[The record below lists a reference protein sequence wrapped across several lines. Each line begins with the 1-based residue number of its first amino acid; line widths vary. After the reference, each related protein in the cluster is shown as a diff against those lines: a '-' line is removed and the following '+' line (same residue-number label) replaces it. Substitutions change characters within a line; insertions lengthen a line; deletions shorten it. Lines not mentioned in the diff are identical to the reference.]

1 MLLENMRKILIILSL
16 VFSLFNTSV
25 FAQYD
30 ANPHLSDLN
39 GTRIIGATRGFDA
52 SFLRGNKSLIMFWA
66 SNCPPCLME
75 MRDFARIKSSAG
87 NIPIIVIADAWGA
100 NEQRLLANPKSMG
113 ALIINVGSRYNS
125 FLEQF
130 GDPEGAVPYSILM
143 GTDGNACIAH
153 IGQMSA
159 NSVQAMLRECS

>member
-1 MLLENMRKILIILSL
+1 MRKILIFFCFVFCLLS
-16 VFSLFNTSV
+16 TGAY
-25 FAQYD
+25 AQYD

-39 GTRIIGATRGFDA
+39 GARIIGSTRGFDA
-52 SFLRGNKSLIMFWA
+52 SVLRNNRALIMFWS

-75 MRDFARIKSSAG
+75 MRDFARIKSAAG

-113 ALIINVGSRYNS
+113 ALILNVGSRFNS

-130 GDPEGAVPYSILM
+130 GNPEGAIPYSILM
-143 GTDGNACIAH
+143 GRDGNACIAH

-159 NSVQAMLRECS
+159 NSMQSMLRECN